1 MLLPI
6 SLGQV
11 ADLEDICDHLP
22 YDPKWEFPRERLK
35 LGEYTLNSNSILLV
49 LPFND
54 RFIKT

>member
-11 ADLEDICDHLP
+11 ADLEDICEHLP

-35 LGEYTLNSNSILLV
+35 LGKCCLTTNEV
-49 LPFND
+49 H
-54 RFIKT
+54 